1 MSKLNKFSLYRTLF
15 LSTLTLSAFTFGGGY
30 VIVPLM
36 KKKFVD
42 QLGMLE
48 EEEMLSMIVI
58 AQSAPGPI
66 AVNTAILL
74 GYRLGGFLGAL
85 CTVFGAILPPLV
97 TISILSYF
105 YQSFKDNRMVGIFLK
120 GLQIGASALILQVV
134 YDMGRTVMKADRVFH
149 ASIAI
154 AAFLGAFVLKL
165 NVIYLILGA
174 AAIGI
179 VRFFLFGLAPK
190 EQERTGGKKE

>member
-1 MSKLNKFSLYRTLF
+1 MSKPSKLALYKTLF
-15 LSTLTLSAFTFGGGY
+15 LSTLSLSAFTFGGGY

-36 KKKFVD
+36 KKQFVD
-42 QLGMLE
+42 RLGLLE
-48 EEEMLSMIVI
+48 EEEMLNMIVI

-85 CTVFGAILPPLV
+85 CTVLGAVLPPLV

-105 YQSFKDNRMVGIFLK
+105 YESFKDNRVVGTFLK

-134 YDMGRTVMKADRVFH
+134 YNMGKTLMKKDRLFH
-149 ASIAI
+149 ASIGI

-165 NVIYLILGA
+165 NVVYLILGA

-179 VRFFLFGLAPK
+179 ARFFLFGFRQE
-190 EQERTGGKKE
+190 EQDRTGGDKQ